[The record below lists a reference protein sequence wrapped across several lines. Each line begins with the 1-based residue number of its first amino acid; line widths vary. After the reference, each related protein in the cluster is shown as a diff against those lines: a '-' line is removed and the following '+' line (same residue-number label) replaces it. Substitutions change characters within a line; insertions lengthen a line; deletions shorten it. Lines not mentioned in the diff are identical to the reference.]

1 MGEGKTIEVHACR
14 RKPRG
19 LLVGRDGDGW
29 ALIRQRSPF
38 TVSAPGSKGGGPDGL
53 SVLFDGCVLAGGIS
67 YCPYCG
73 SPLPLPGKPAGC
85 YRETISGGG
94 E

>member
-1 MGEGKTIEVHACR
+1 MGEGREIKLHACR
-14 RKPRG
+14 RKPG
-19 LLVGRDGDGW
+19 GVFVGRDGDGR

-38 TVSAPGSKGGGPDGL
+38 TLLHLEDDEPGGL
-53 SVLFDGCVLAGGIS
+53 SVLFDGRVLAGGIS

-73 SPLPLPGKPAGC
+73 GKLP
-85 YRETISGGG
+85 GGG